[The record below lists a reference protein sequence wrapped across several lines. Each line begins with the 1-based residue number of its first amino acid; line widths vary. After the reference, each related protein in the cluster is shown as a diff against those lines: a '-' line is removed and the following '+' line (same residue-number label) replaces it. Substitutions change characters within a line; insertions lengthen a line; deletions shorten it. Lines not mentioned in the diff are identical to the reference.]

1 MGKSYD
7 IKTLERRLSKAKTA
21 LVLDHPF
28 FGTIALNMP
37 FHLDDTLNP
46 PTAATN
52 GRWVKYH
59 PEFVESLTD
68 DELLFVTAHEV
79 CHPMFDHC
87 TRLNGRHPIL
97 WNVAADYVIN
107 QMLVDDKVGT
117 MPKGCLYDKTLHDE
131 NGGVTDRIYIALEKE
146 ADKFGQPGTGN
157 GNASIDNMTQADG
170 DAAEMEADW
179 KVRTAQAAQAA
190 KMAGKLSANQAR
202 IVGELLNP
210 KVDWREVLRRFV
222 MKVRD
227 DQRSYA
233 RPNRRFIQQGIYAPS
248 VTGEAM
254 ETIAVAIDTSGSIG
268 QKELDQFA
276 AEIRAIQEDA
286 RPKTV
291 EVIYFDHSICHHDHF
306 ERDETLHFAPHG
318 GGGTAFSPIFRFIE
332 EKGFNPACC
341 VVLTD
346 LCCSDFGPPPE
357 YPVLWTS
364 TMEGKAPWGDV
375 CVM

>member
-1 MGKSYD
+1 MTAKYD
-7 IKTLERRLSKAKTA
+7 IKTLQRRLSKAKTS
-21 LVLDHPF
+21 LVLDHLF

-37 FHLDDTLNP
+37 FALDENLSP

-52 GRWVKYH
+52 GRWVKFH
-59 PEFVESLTD
+59 PEFVNTLTD

-87 TRLNGRHPIL
+87 TRLNGRHPVV

-117 MPKGCLYDKTLHDE
+117 MPKGCLFDKALHDE
-131 NGGVTDRIYIALEKE
+131 GKGVTDTIYNLVMKDV
-146 ADKFGQPGTGN
+146 DKMTGPGTGN
-157 GNASIDNMTQADG
+157 GTGSIDNVTQADG
-170 DAAEMEADW
+170 DQAELEAEW

-254 ETIAVAIDTSGSIG
+254 ESIVVAIDTSGSIG
-268 QKELDQFA
+268 QAELDQFA
-276 AEIRAIQEDA
+276 AEIRAISEDA
-286 RPKTV
+286 RPKTI
-291 EVIYFDHSICHHDHF
+291 EVLYFDHRVCHHDHF
-306 ERDETLHFAPHG
+306 ERDEQLHFAPHG
-318 GGGTAFSPIFRFIE
+318 GGGTAFSPIFAFNE
-332 EKGFNPACC
+332 EHNFTPACC
-341 VVLTD
+341 IVLTD
-346 LCCSDFGPPPE
+346 LCCSDFGPAPD
-357 YPVLWTS
+357 YPVLWVS
-364 TMEGKAPWGDV
+364 TMEGKAPWGEV
-375 CVM
+375 TVM